1 MKETENRWMTL
12 ASREKRKGT
21 QHYPSQELVGK
32 VTGQVRRRRR
42 VETARP
48 PALLGFYSMDNEV
61 SLKVCS

>member
-1 MKETENRWMTL
+1 MKETENRRMTL

-32 VTGQVRRRRR
+32 VTGQVRRRR